1 MPNFGQYAA
10 TVGAGV
16 RIVVE
21 RKLSRFECVMNPGR
35 RAVWPVLCWTFTT
48 LLSVPLLSILWS
60 VTKDSEGVWQHLS
73 ETVLGDYI
81 ANTLV
86 LAVGVGSGTAL
97 IGVSTAWIVTNC
109 RFPLSRIFRWAL
121 LLPLAIPTYLSAY
134 ALTDLFQFSG
144 PAQTWFRELS
154 GCERGDYWFPEV
166 RSLPGAITI
175 LTFGLYPYVYL
186 AASTGFSSQ
195 SASVT
200 EASRTLGTGSWARFF
215 RLALPLA
222 RPAIFAGLV
231 LVVMETLAEF
241 GAVDYCA
248 VDTFSTG
255 IYRTWIS
262 RGSHTA
268 ASQLSACLVGIAGFV
283 FLSEM
288 MSRQSARFHHSTQRT
303 RMAEPV
309 VLGNARGCFATIFCL
324 APICI
329 GFLLPVGRFIVL
341 TISGGDSRAT
351 ELLAGLVTNSLLVA
365 SLAVIVTVFSGLV
378 LACIRRATRSR
389 ATRTAVQVAGMGYA
403 IPGSVI
409 AIGALGPIW
418 YLEGR
423 VLEFTEQFT
432 NSDPGLFLSGTLV
445 AVLLGYLVRF
455 LAVPLNVIGAGFAR
469 IPPAMDSSA
478 RTLGSSRIGVLARV
492 HLPLLRGSLVSAAL
506 LVFVDVLKELPA
518 TLILRPFDFDTL
530 AVRVYHLASDER
542 LAEASTPA
550 LAIVVAGLIPVVLL
564 TRMMDDHRT
573 ATGSASA
580 TGRRQ

>member
-1 MPNFGQYAA
+1 
-10 TVGAGV
+10 
-16 RIVVE
+16 
-21 RKLSRFECVMNPGR
+21 MNPR
-35 RAVWPVLCWTFTT
+35 RRSVWPVLCWTFTT

-81 ANTLV
+81 ANTLL
-86 LAVGVGSGTAL
+86 LAVGVSTGTAL
-97 IGVSTAWIVTNC
+97 IGVSTGWIVTNC
-109 RFPLSRIFRWAL
+109 RFPLSRILRWAL

-154 GCERGDYWFPEV
+154 GCEHGDYWFPEV

-200 EASRTLGTGSWARFF
+200 EASRTLGIGPWERFF

-231 LVVMETLAEF
+231 LVLMETLAEF

-268 ASQLSACLVGIAGFV
+268 ASQLSVCLLGIAGLV
-283 FLSEM
+283 FFSEM
-288 MSRQSARFHHSTQRT
+288 IARQSARFHHSTQRT
-303 RMAEPV
+303 RMAEPA
-309 VLGNARGCFATIFCL
+309 VLGRAKGYAVTVLCL
-324 APICI
+324 TPICI
-329 GFLLPVGRFIVL
+329 GFLLPVGRFIAL
-341 TISGGDSRAT
+341 TISRGDSRAA
-351 ELLAGLVTNSLLVA
+351 ELLGGLITNSLLVA
-365 SLAVIVTVFSGLV
+365 SLAMVVTVFTGLL
-378 LACIRRATRSR
+378 LACIRRATSSPV
-389 ATRTAVQVAGMGYA
+389 TRTAVQIAGMGYA
-403 IPGSVI
+403 IPGGVI
-409 AIGALGPIW
+409 AIGVLGPIW
-418 YLEGR
+418 YLEDLA
-423 VLEFTEQFT
+423 VEFIEQFT
-432 NSDPGLFLSGTLV
+432 NKDPGLFLSGTLL
-445 AVLLGYLVRF
+445 AVLMGYMVRF
-455 LAVPLNVIGAGFAR
+455 LAIPLNVIGAGFTR
-469 IPPAMDSSA
+469 IPSTMDHAA
-478 RTLGSSRIGVLARV
+478 RTLGSSQVGVLRRV

-542 LAEASTPA
+542 LSEASTSA

-564 TRMMDDHRT
+564 TRMMDDHGT
-573 ATGSASA
+573 ATGSL
-580 TGRRQ
+580 Q